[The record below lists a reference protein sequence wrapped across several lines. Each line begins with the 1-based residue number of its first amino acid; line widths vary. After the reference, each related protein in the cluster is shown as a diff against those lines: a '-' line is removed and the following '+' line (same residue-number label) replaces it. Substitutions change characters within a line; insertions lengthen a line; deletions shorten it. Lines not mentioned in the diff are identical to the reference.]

1 MNYRINPTAIRHAPA
16 IQKGTPCMLIA
27 RIERFLRET
36 GMPWTKFGRLAAH
49 DPRFVED
56 LRNGR
61 IPRAETERRIEH
73 FMNTFRETFRAA

>member
-1 MNYRINPTAIRHAPA
+1 
-16 IQKGTPCMLIA
+16 MLI
-27 RIERFLRET
+27 RQIERFLRET

-61 IPRAETERRIEH
+61 IPRPGTQTRIEH
-73 FMNTFRETFRAA
+73 FMNEYREKTHAN

>member
-1 MNYRINPTAIRHAPA
+1 
-16 IQKGTPCMLIA
+16 MLL
-27 RIERFLRET
+27 RQVEKFLRET

-61 IPRAETERRIEH
+61 TPRPQTEVRITR
-73 FMNTFRETFRAA
+73 FIATYRENSHA

>member
-1 MNYRINPTAIRHAPA
+1 
-16 IQKGTPCMLIA
+16 MLI
-27 RIERFLRET
+27 RQIERFLRET

-61 IPRAETERRIEH
+61 IPRTRTQARVEQ
-73 FMNTFRETFRAA
+73 FMTTYREQAHAN

>member
-1 MNYRINPTAIRHAPA
+1 
-16 IQKGTPCMLIA
+16 MLIS
-27 RIERFLRET
+27 RIERFLRQT

-61 IPRAETERRIEH
+61 VPRENTEKKIEH
-73 FMNTFRETFRAA
+73 FMNKYRESNNAI

>member
-1 MNYRINPTAIRHAPA
+1 
-16 IQKGTPCMLIA
+16 MLI
-27 RIERFLRET
+27 RQIERFLRET

-61 IPRAETERRIEH
+61 TPRPATQARIEH
-73 FMNTFRETFRAA
+73 FMNNYRGQAHAN